1 MRTSKIVILILA
13 LASLAALIPPRALDL
28 GEQTLTMAVWG
39 MPFEDALFHDI
50 YAEGFEKLNPG
61 WQVRYQRH
69 ADLIDKYN
77 AWHVQERGADVMRMG
92 IDYYD
97 SFVDKG
103 MLYPLRSFIE
113 DPEVGLTPEEIRDYF
128 PEIWEVLL
136 YERGEIYALPSDNA
150 QYGLYYN
157 RAIFDAYNAAHPES
171 PLEYPHADWTW
182 HDLAHAAEVLTVRNE
197 RGETERY
204 GIMFDLWSWPFMAFH
219 AQAGGE
225 LWDEAGT
232 TTRINSPA
240 GARALEFLVSIIPED
255 APIKAIDLA
264 ESAAGPAQ
272 LFKVGKLAML
282 LDGSWRAPN
291 IELDYPDLDFA
302 IAPLPHGEE
311 RAVVSGSVLWAVS
324 AHSDN
329 PRKAWEMIKW
339 MTNREQSLRYWDAL
353 RVAPPSRLSVVR
365 SEEFRETSG
374 IVTPGGRVRVPGM
387 PRELFD
393 ERAAWL
399 MYAMTPH
406 AETGEYPG
414 FVATSLYQYDLQSA
428 IAGALV
434 AAVKEG
440 MPAQEA
446 LDRAAAQ
453 VHEIIDRDRRAK
465 GLEPVERDPR

>member
-1 MRTSKIVILILA
+1 MRSSRIVILLLV
-13 LASLAALIPPRALDL
+13 LASLAVLLPPRALSLD
-28 GEQTLTMAVWG
+28 ERTLTMAVWG
-39 MPFEDALFHDI
+39 MPFEDLLFKER
-50 YAEGFEKLNPG
+50 YARGFEDLNPG
-61 WQVRYQRH
+61 WTVRYQRH
-69 ADLIDKYN
+69 ADIFDKYN
-77 AWHVQERGADVMRMG
+77 AWHVQKRGADVMRIG

-97 SFVDKG
+97 AFVEKG
-103 MLYPLRSFIE
+103 MLAPLRGFID
-113 DPEVGLTPEEIRDYF
+113 DPQVGLTPEEVRDYF
-128 PEIWEVLL
+128 PEIWEALQR
-136 YERGEIYALPSDNA
+136 EGGEIFALPSDNA
-150 QYGLYYN
+150 QYGVYYN
-157 RAIFDAYNAAHPES
+157 RALFDVYNAAHPDA

-182 HDLAHAAEVLTVRNE
+182 DDFSRAAEALTFKND
-197 RGETERY
+197 RGETIQY
-204 GIMFDLWSWPFMAFH
+204 GVMFDLWAWPFMAFN

-225 LWDEAGT
+225 LWDAAGT
-232 TTRINSPA
+232 TTLINQPP
-240 GARALEFLVSIIPED
+240 GVRALEFLVSIIPED
-255 APIKAIDLA
+255 APIKALDLA

-339 MTNREQSLRYWDAL
+339 MTGREQSLLYWDAL
-353 RVAPPSRLSVVR
+353 RVAPPARLSVVNSEAFR
-365 SEEFRETSG
+365 STAG
-374 IVTPGGRVRVPGM
+374 IVTEAGQVRVPGM
-387 PRELFD
+387 PRQLFD

-399 MYAMTPH
+399 LYAMTPH
-406 AETGEYPG
+406 PRTGGYPG
-414 FVATSLYQYDLQSA
+414 FVATSLYQFDLQSA
-428 IAGALV
+428 ITGALV

-440 MPAQEA
+440 LPAQQA

-465 GLEPVERDPR
+465 GLPPVAR